1 METLALAAEP
11 PPPLPLL
18 SSPTTPPD
26 LVWRLKINAPT
37 VSGSMVTLYCKGRA
51 SRWEDV
57 KLWIFTAPE
66 KLLGTV
72 GDVTKCSQDPRNAYD
87 FWTAPAV
94 CTKRFFQHFHDFFDF
109 FVRTIFVCLFVFS
122 AD

>member
-26 LVWRLKINAPT
+26 LVWRLKIKTPT
-37 VSGSMVTLYCKGRA
+37 VSGAMVTLYFKGRA

-57 KLWIFTAPE
+57 KLWIEQQIGVPT
-66 KLLGTV
+66 
-72 GDVTKCSQDPRNAYD
+72 
-87 FWTAPAV
+87 
-94 CTKRFFQHFHDFFDF
+94 
-109 FVRTIFVCLFVFS
+109 CLFHLILAISGYKLNNTNFIDGTWINPWQTIAVVLKEL
-122 AD
+122 